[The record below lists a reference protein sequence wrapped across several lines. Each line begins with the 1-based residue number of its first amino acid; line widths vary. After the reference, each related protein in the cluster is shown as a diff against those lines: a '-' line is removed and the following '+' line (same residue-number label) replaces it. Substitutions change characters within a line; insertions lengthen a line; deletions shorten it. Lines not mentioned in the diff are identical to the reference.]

1 MTRITLD
8 MYQTMAVAVAALY
21 LGQFIKRRAAF
32 LEKFCIPVP
41 VIGGTVFS
49 VLSCILYMAGIVE
62 IVFTDTLKDV
72 CMVFFFTT
80 VGFHAD
86 LRLLKTGGRVLVKMI
101 VLVAV
106 IAFSQNAL
114 SVGLAVLM
122 RQSPL
127 VGMCAGSVAIL
138 GGHGTSAAFAPLL
151 EARGMSGAFTFCTAS
166 ATFGLIAGSLI
177 GGPIA
182 NSLIVKKDLIKTAKE
197 KPRSRDEKKEKQGQL
212 VSYARAAFQLA
223 VAAGIGTAL
232 TGLLSRTGMV
242 FPQYIGPMLV
252 GCAIGN
258 IGSFTGKRECFTRE
272 IEDISSI
279 MLELFLG
286 MALISLKIW
295 QLFALALPLTVLLA
309 AQTLFMVLF
318 TRFIVFPFLGKDYD
332 AAVMTSGVCGFGMG
346 ATPNALSNMQA
357 VTFRRPPSYTAFLV
371 IPIMGGM
378 FLDIINSFTV
388 LLFLNLI

>member
-49 VLSCILYMAGIVE
+49 VLSCILYMAGIAE
-62 IVFTDTLKDV
+62 IVYTDTLKDV

-101 VLVAV
+101 LLVAV
-106 IAFSQNAL
+106 LAFSQNAL

-122 RQSPL
+122 KQSPL

-197 KPRSRDEKKEKQGQL
+197 NPRSRDEKKEKQGSLSAMRGRLFSLQSPP
-212 VSYARAAFQLA
+212 VSGLRLPGSCPGPGWSFRSTSARCSSAAPSA
-223 VAAGIGTAL
+223 TSAP
-232 TGLLSRTGMV
+232 SRES
-242 FPQYIGPMLV
+242 
-252 GCAIGN
+252 A
-258 IGSFTGKRECFTRE
+258 S
-272 IEDISSI
+272 
-279 MLELFLG
+279 
-286 MALISLKIW
+286 
-295 QLFALALPLTVLLA
+295 ALPVKSRISA
-309 AQTLFMVLF
+309 AL
-318 TRFIVFPFLGKDYD
+318 
-332 AAVMTSGVCGFGMG
+332 C
-346 ATPNALSNMQA
+346 LSCFWA
-357 VTFRRPPSYTAFLV
+357 WP
-371 IPIMGGM
+371 
-378 FLDIINSFTV
+378 
-388 LLFLNLI
+388 